1 MPKSVLIVDDDPN
14 VVELIVSIVKMF
26 GVDARVSHNGKDA
39 LDALRAAPPDALI
52 LDLMMPV
59 MDGFTMLTQLR
70 NDDKHRAMPVI
81 VLSALADQR
90 GMVERLPGIVG
101 SITKGK
107 FSLTELR
114 DLLVKAKVI
123 EAPLTGTGS
132 LAGAPAAT
140 APTPAADAKPA
151 APPEPAPAPAADTA
165 PSAEKIEPKPANAP
179 ASATPEPAS
188 APASEPTTEEA
199 AAPTVPSISRSEVRA
214 AAEAAA
220 AQDKPDITPPANP
233 PGEAST
239 AA

>member
-14 VVELIVSIVKMF
+14 VIELIVSIVKMF

-39 LDALRAAPPDALI
+39 LDAIRANPPDVLI

-70 NDDKHRAMPVI
+70 KDEKYSALPVI

-90 GMVERLPGIVG
+90 GMVDRLPGIVG

-114 DLLVKAKVI
+114 DLLAKAKVI
-123 EAPLTGTGS
+123 EAPASGTGTFS
-132 LAGAPAAT
+132 AVSSPAT
-140 APTPAADAKPA
+140 APSTDAKPA
-151 APPEPAPAPAADTA
+151 APSEQKPDGKLAAAPSEAKASEPAPTEAKPAAPAPISNPD
-165 PSAEKIEPKPANAP
+165 
-179 ASATPEPAS
+179 
-188 APASEPTTEEA
+188 SEHG
-199 AAPTVPSISRSEVRA
+199 APTVPSISRSEVRA
-214 AAEAAA
+214 AADAAA
-220 AQDKPDITPPANP
+220 AQEKTDITPPSKP
-233 PGEAST
+233 SGESSS